1 MGLMNII
8 IASLN
13 EQEKENGG
21 TGMEWTDLHTKP
33 VELVE
38 TPYGVVCRDIETGR
52 FTKE

>member
-1 MGLMNII
+1 MGLMSII
-8 IASLN
+8 VATLN

-21 TGMEWTDLHTKP
+21 TGNEWVDLHTKP

-38 TPYGVVCRDIETGR
+38 TPHGIIHRDVETGR